1 MVSFAIQKEIGAV
14 GAKLLYKDETIL
26 HGGLIVGIND
36 SVGIA
41 HHKLPNEKGGYFST
55 AQVSEIFRRFQFLV
69 WLSDAK
75 FLKKSAVLMRKISR
89 TNFSI

>member
-14 GAKLLYKDETIL
+14 GAKLLYKNETIL

-41 HHKLPNEKGGYFST
+41 HHKLPNEKGGYFSR
-55 AQVSEIFRRFQFLV
+55 AQVVGNF
-69 WLSDAK
+69 
-75 FLKKSAVLMRKISR
+75 SAVSISCLVTKR
-89 TNFSI
+89 EVFEEVGRF